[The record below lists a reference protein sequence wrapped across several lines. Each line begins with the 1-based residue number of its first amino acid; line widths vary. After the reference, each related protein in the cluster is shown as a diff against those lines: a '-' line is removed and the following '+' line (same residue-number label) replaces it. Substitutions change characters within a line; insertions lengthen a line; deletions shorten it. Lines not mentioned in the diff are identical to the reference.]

1 MERGTAPGQLV
12 ILDIVDHFLYKLQ
25 EVKPFREPWMFIF
38 NNLLSAVAS
47 VIDLVLNI
55 YMWII
60 IARALISWVNPDP
73 YNPIVN
79 FLYRATEPVLSRV
92 RRIIPI
98 MGGLD
103 LSPLVVLLIIYFL
116 RLFVV
121 KSLIMMANGM

>member
-1 MERGTAPGQLV
+1 
-12 ILDIVDHFLYKLQ
+12 
-25 EVKPFREPWMFIF
+25 MFIF
-38 NNLLSAVAS
+38 NNFLSAVAY
-47 VIDLVLNI
+47 VIELVLNI